1 MLSLRGRQ
9 QAQGGSKYMNAYKV
23 QGYRGGI
30 ADDPYSG
37 VREAFRFGYGLNIR
51 GETNVLKCNQK
62 LKVDLG
68 NEVIVDLILFY
79 IPASNGILYGFGD
92 TGKIYRK
99 NGVDGTWEVVYTD
112 ANGKITGAAE
122 YTNND
127 GVDNYIPYLYWATE
141 TKVSRIK
148 LSGIWPTDVEHD
160 WGTLNGDPSWH
171 TMAEAL
177 GVLLICDGKDLAM
190 VDYEGAFAAGAN
202 PALDL
207 PRGHRNKCLLGLDQ
221 LVVFGST
228 KGDKVE
234 EGWLWTWD
242 KIQPSWIQ
250 RRMIAER
257 GINAILQGEFMAIQ
271 AGVKGGLYFWD
282 TSSLIRIKKFPGEF
296 GWVNPG
302 GVTIMGGLPLF
313 GLNGSNKCGVYSYG
327 RLTKNDPYALNL
339 EYIPSHEKMENVNIG
354 ALTMYGDVLHV
365 SWKDGIEFGV
375 DRIDADNKAEGR
387 YEGMVFDGG
396 EPFTQK
402 SFRTIKLV
410 TKKLPKDTSVEVF
423 YRVNEDD
430 EWQTAAMQDSSESFD
445 KEGKTKAIFSIET
458 GGDEDEPGQGE
469 EYEVALNIHPSGN
482 NTPEVKSVTSYFEPV
497 GIL

>member
-1 MLSLRGRQ
+1 
-9 QAQGGSKYMNAYKV
+9 MNAYKI
-23 QGYRGGI
+23 QGFRGGI

-51 GETNVLKCNQK
+51 GESNVLRCNQA
-62 LKVDLG
+62 LKQDLG
-68 NEVIVDLILFY
+68 FANIVDLILFFV
-79 IPASNGILYGFGD
+79 PASDGNLYGFGD

-99 NGVDGTWEVVYTD
+99 AGPTAAWELVFTD
-112 ANGKITGAAE
+112 VNGKITGAAE
-122 YTNND
+122 YTNNN
-127 GVDNYIPYLYWATE
+127 GSGSYIPYLYWATE
-141 TKVSRIK
+141 TKVHRIP
-148 LSGIWPTDVEHD
+148 LSLASDVWAGSVEAN
-160 WGTLNGDPSWH
+160 WGSLNGDPSWH

-190 VDYEGAFAAGAN
+190 VDYEGAFAGGVA

-313 GLNGSNKCGVYSYG
+313 GLNGSDKCGVYSYG

-339 EYIPSHEKMENVNIG
+339 EYIPSHGKLANVTIG
-354 ALTMYGDVLHV
+354 ALTMYGDKLHV
-365 SWKDGIEFGV
+365 SWQDGATFGV
-375 DRIDADNKAEGR
+375 DMIDDANKAEAR

-396 EPFTQK
+396 EQFTQK

-410 TKKLPKDTSVEVF
+410 TKKLPKDTSVEIF
-423 YRVNEDD
+423 CRVNEED
-430 EWQTAAMQDSSESFD
+430 EWQKATMQDGSEFFD

-458 GGDEDEPGQGE
+458 GRNEDEPGQGE
-469 EYEVALNIHPSGN
+469 EYEVSVNLHPNGN
-482 NTPEVKSVTSYFEPV
+482 NTPEIKSITSYFEPL